1 LGSPETLS
9 FQSSNECVTYCRGQA
24 QAEDGFVL
32 KMYKFVWANSG
43 SYVLEIV
50 KSLGFLTCPRECDEF
65 VTMCKA
71 RAQARKAFDDGV
83 YNVVWHIFDNEPQ
96 KVAALF
102 GKISTPR
109 NFNEFKSLC
118 QTSCACAD
126 AVYTSLWNLT
136 SANFGQVAQSLV
148 LSDFAKN
155 MGYVPKSCGQFLAH
169 CRTQARNGG
178 GAQLLKQAW
187 YSCIDVA
194 NS

>member
-1 LGSPETLS
+1 M
-9 FQSSNECVTYCRGQA
+9 
-24 QAEDGFVL
+24 

-50 KSLGFLTCPRECDEF
+50 KSLGFFTCPRECDEF
-65 VTMCKA
+65 VSLCEA
-71 RAQARKAFDDGV
+71 RAQASKAFDDGV

-96 KVAALF
+96 KVAELF
-102 GKISTPR
+102 GKISIPR

-118 QTSCACAD
+118 QTSSACED

-136 SANFGQVAQSLV
+136 SANFGQVAQTLV

-155 MGYVPKSCGQFLAH
+155 MGYVPKSRGQFLAH
-169 CRTQARNGG
+169 CRTQARHGG
-178 GAQLLKQAW
+178 VAQLLQQVW
-187 YSCIDVA
+187 DSCIDVA